1 MAGSFLQTR
10 VWRQAGGAAETAYPE
25 EFWHS
30 LFYFSIYRL
39 IVAVGVLAIMQW
51 SSRPDYSINNSPL
64 FLGII
69 LLYLGLCILSLVS
82 VRSRWLRFNWQLT
95 LQVCEDVIFLVILM
109 YVNGGV
115 QSGLG
120 LLLLATLAAAG
131 LISRGKLTLFYASIA
146 SLGVLMEESWAF
158 FHVEDYHPQY
168 LQAALLGMSYFVIAW
183 LSHQLARYTVAS
195 EKLAW
200 QRGVDLANLAEVN
213 NLVIQDMQDGVLVVD
228 GHGRI
233 RQHNLQAEKLAGLT
247 FRVLPGSLLEEHI
260 PALAARLAAW
270 RQNINADF
278 DLLRLTDSSVLV
290 RTRFVPVSRNEGA
303 GAVIFLEDM
312 SQVQM
317 QAQQLKLAALGR
329 LTASIAHEIR
339 NPLSAISHASELL
352 AEEHAGDHARLRLLR
367 IIGDNTIRLNKI
379 VQNVL
384 DLNRRDRALP
394 VAIEVKDYIRSFVAD
409 FCQTTEIATSMF
421 VLDFAEDRFVV
432 NFDSG
437 HLNQVLWNL
446 CSNAWRHCQK
456 KDGSIRLT
464 LTRDAEGESVTL
476 DVMDD
481 GAGIS
486 PDVHHQLFE
495 PFYTTA
501 AGGTGL
507 GLYISREIA
516 GSGGA
521 TLECLKNTAG
531 GHFRMVF
538 RNHVRRIQV

>member
-1 MAGSFLQTR
+1 MAGSFLQAR
-10 VWRQAGGAAETAYPE
+10 VWQNAGAPETMHPE
-25 EFWHS
+25 EFWRS
-30 LFYFSIYRL
+30 LLYFSIYRV

-51 SSRPDYSINNSPL
+51 SFRPSASMDSAPL

-69 LLYLGLCILSLVS
+69 LLYLGLCVLSLVS
-82 VRSRWLRFNWQLT
+82 VRLRWPRFNWQLT
-95 LQVCEDVIFLVILM
+95 LQVCEDVVFLVILM

-131 LISRGKLTLFYASIA
+131 LISRGRLTLFYASIA
-146 SLGVLMEESWAF
+146 SVGVLMEESWAF

-183 LSHQLARYTVAS
+183 LAHQLARYTLAS

-200 QRGVDLANLAEVN
+200 QRGIDLANLSEIN
-213 NLVIQDMQDGVLVVD
+213 DLVIQDMQDGVLVVD
-228 GHGRI
+228 GQGRI
-233 RQHNLQAEKLAGLT
+233 RQHNLQAEKLLGLT
-247 FRVLPGSLLEEHI
+247 SRVLSASFLAEHL
-260 PALAARLAAW
+260 PVLAARLAAW
-270 RQNINADF
+270 HENVNTGF
-278 DLLRLTDSSVLV
+278 DPLRFDGSNVLV
-290 RTRFVPVSRNEGA
+290 RTRFVPVSKGTDA

-312 SQVQM
+312 SQVQA

-329 LTASIAHEIR
+329 LTANIAHEIR

-352 AEEHAGDHARLRLLR
+352 AEEGAGSHDRPRLLR
-367 IIGDNTIRLNKI
+367 IIRDNTIRLNKI

-384 DLNRRDRALP
+384 DLNRRDRAIP
-394 VAIEVKDYIRSFVAD
+394 VAIRMEEHIRSFVTD
-409 FCQTTEIATSMF
+409 FCQTAEIASSVF
-421 VLDFAEDRFVV
+421 LLDFAEEAFVV
-432 NFDSG
+432 DFDAE

-456 KDGSIRLT
+456 KEGSIRLR
-464 LTRDAEGESVTL
+464 LARSSDGDNILL

-481 GAGIS
+481 GPGIS
-486 PDVHHQLFE
+486 PEEHHQLFE

-507 GLYISREIA
+507 GLYISREMCE
-516 GSGGA
+516 SGGA
-521 TLECLKNTAG
+521 TLDCLKSNAG
-531 GHFRMVF
+531 AHFRVTY
-538 RNHVRRIQV
+538 RNHVRPGQA